1 MTYLYKNYK
10 GKYER
15 WEERKEITRTF
26 MFLFGL
32 SLLGLLMGSAYL
44 MFSYL

>member
-1 MTYLYKNYK
+1 MAYLYKNYK

-15 WEERKEITRTF
+15 MEERKEITRTF